1 MSSSAGRTSG
11 SIRADP
17 PALTL
22 LRQLTRLSRAVAQA
36 ESLDQILQLAANHAA
51 AILDADQTLVM
62 LVGDDGLAHVRASVG
77 VDAGVADT
85 LKGTLDENL
94 ITRLQSVLVGSA
106 PGSFMAI
113 PLIVQGEVTGLLSV
127 TRPANEPWEDEDE
140 MVLAA
145 VADQSAAPIEI
156 ARLSEEVRQ
165 ARLVAEN
172 ARLGQAERAARAELE
187 AERARLATVLD
198 NIPVGVVLA
207 EAPSG
212 RVTFRNR
219 TVAQLRGG
227 TEELPSEFAGQ
238 PGLTGLNSDGRTYE
252 ADDWP
257 LARAIRG
264 ETVNGEEIEVI
275 RHDGIRAILSV
286 NAAPILDAGGT
297 IVAAVSTFHDV
308 THRRRVEQHLRQVQ
322 QMEAVGRLAGGVAHE
337 TNNQMS
343 VVLSAASFILQRS
356 DVPPPVRAD
365 VESIQRAAQRTAAVT
380 AQLLAFGRRQIL
392 RPQVLDLNQVIAEF
406 APVLRRTLGEDTT
419 LVLRPDPTI
428 GSVRADLGQIEQVLL
443 NLALNARDAMPQ
455 GGRLTIETRSVQL
468 DQEYAGFRSDVAI
481 RPGPYVLISL
491 SDTGHGFDRKTLN
504 HLFEPFFTTK
514 PVGQGTGL
522 GLSTVYGIVKQSDGY
537 IWAYSEPGQGATFKI
552 YLPKDVSA
560 SAAPPMKEPELVGA
574 NEGEVVLVVEDEQA
588 VLGMT
593 ARLLESEGY
602 RVLSAG
608 DGAEALEAIRAGIGR
623 LDLVITDV
631 AMPSMNGRELAAH
644 LRELRPG
651 LPVLFMS
658 GYTDDEM
665 VRRGL
670 IEPDHPFLSKPFTLE
685 ILAGAVRVLIDQ
697 AVRGRGTPSA

>member
-1 MSSSAGRTSG
+1 MSTSAERPSG
-11 SIRADP
+11 SIRADL

-51 AILDADQTLVM
+51 AILEADQTVVM
-62 LVGDDGLAHVRASVG
+62 LVGDDGFAHVRASVG
-77 VDAGVADT
+77 VDARVADS
-85 LKGTLDENL
+85 LRGSLDEHL
-94 ITRLQSVLVGSA
+94 ISRLQSVLVGSGQ
-106 PGSFMAI
+106 GSFMAI
-113 PLIVQGEVTGLLSV
+113 PLIVQGEVTGLLAV
-127 TRPANEPWEDEDE
+127 TRPGTEPWEDGAE

-172 ARLGQAERAARAELE
+172 ARLDQAERAARAELE

-219 TVAQLRGG
+219 AVAQLRGSA
-227 TEELPSEFAGQ
+227 EELPGEFAGQ
-238 PGLTGLNSDGRTYE
+238 PGLTGFHSDGRTYE
-252 ADDWP
+252 AHDWP

-264 ETVNGEEIEVI
+264 ETVSGEEIEVI
-275 RHDGIRAILSV
+275 RHDGPRAILSV
-286 NAAPILDAGGT
+286 NAAPILDAGGN

-343 VVLSAASFILQRS
+343 VVLSAASFILHRS
-356 DVPPPVRAD
+356 DVPQQVRAD

-392 RPQVLDLNQVIAEF
+392 RPQVLDLNQVIQEF
-406 APVLRRTLGEDTT
+406 APVLRRTLGEDST
-419 LVLRPDPTI
+419 LVLRPDTTI
-428 GSVRADLGQIEQVLL
+428 GPVRADLGQIEQVLL

-455 GGRLTIETRSVQL
+455 GGRLTIETSSVQL
-468 DQEYAGFRSDVAI
+468 DQEYASFRSDVTV
-481 RPGPYVLISL
+481 RPGHYVLISV
-491 SDTGHGFDRKTLN
+491 SDTGHGFDRKTLS

-537 IWAYSEPGQGATFKI
+537 IWAYGEPGQGATFKI
-552 YLPKDVSA
+552 YLPKEVSA
-560 SAAPPMKEPELVGA
+560 SATPPVKESEPVGA
-574 NEGEVVLVVEDEQA
+574 NPGEVVLVVEDEEA
-588 VLGMT
+588 VRGMT

-602 RVLSAG
+602 KVLSAA
-608 DGAEALEAIRAGIGR
+608 DGAEALEAIKARIGR

-631 AMPSMNGRELAAH
+631 AMPSMNGRELAAQ
-644 LRELRPG
+644 LRQLRPG

-697 AVRGRGTPSA
+697 AGQAQLDPT

>member
-1 MSSSAGRTSG
+1 MSSSPGRTSG
-11 SIRADP
+11 SIRADL
-17 PALTL
+17 PAVAL

-36 ESLDQILQLAANHAA
+36 ESLDQILQLAANHAS
-51 AILDADQTLVM
+51 AILDAEQSLVM

-77 VDAGVADT
+77 VDAHLA
-85 LKGTLDENL
+85 GTLRGKLDESL
-94 ITRLQSVLVGSA
+94 ISHLQRVLASGS
-106 PGSFMAI
+106 GSFMAI
-113 PLIVQGEVTGLLSV
+113 PLIVQGEVTGLLAV
-127 TRPANEPWEDEDE
+127 TRAGTEPWEDEDE

-165 ARLVAEN
+165 VRLVAEN

-212 RVTFRNR
+212 RITFRNR
-219 TVAQLRGG
+219 AVAQLRGG
-227 TEELPSEFAGQ
+227 ADEPVKEVAGQ
-238 PGLTGLNSDGRTYE
+238 PGLAGYHSDSRPYE
-252 ADDWP
+252 ADQWP
-257 LARAIRG
+257 LVRAIRG
-264 ETVNGEEIEVI
+264 ETVSGEEIEVV
-275 RHDGIRAILSV
+275 RPDGTHTILSI
-286 NAAPILDAGGT
+286 NAAPIRGGDGT

-343 VVLSAASFILQRS
+343 VVLSAASFILQRD
-356 DVPPPVRAD
+356 DVPQQVRAD
-365 VESIQRAAQRTAAVT
+365 AESIERAAQRTAAVT

-392 RPQVLDLNQVIAEF
+392 RPQVLDLNQVIEEF
-406 APVLRRTLGEDTT
+406 APVLRRTLGEDST
-419 LVLRPDPTI
+419 LELRPDASI
-428 GSVRADLGQIEQVLL
+428 GSVRADRGQIEQVLL
-443 NLALNARDAMPQ
+443 NLALNSRDAMPR
-455 GGRLTIETRSVQL
+455 GGRLTIETSSVHL
-468 DQEYAGFRSDVAI
+468 DQEYASFRSDVTV
-481 RPGPYVLISL
+481 RPGPYVLITV
-491 SDTGHGFDRKTLN
+491 SDTGEGFDRKTLN

-552 YLPKDVSA
+552 YLPKEVSA
-560 SAAPPMKEPELVGA
+560 TAAPLVTEPEPVGA
-574 NEGEVVLVVEDEQA
+574 NEGEVVLVVEDEEA
-588 VLGMT
+588 VRGMT
-593 ARLLESEGY
+593 GRLLESEGY
-602 RVLSAG
+602 QVLTAS
-608 DGAEALEAIRAGIGR
+608 DGVEALEALRSHIGR

-631 AMPSMNGRELAAH
+631 VMPSMNGRELAAQ
-644 LRELRPG
+644 LRQLRPG

-685 ILAGAVRVLIDQ
+685 ILASAVRVLIDQ
-697 AVRGRGTPSA
+697 AAEGSSTS